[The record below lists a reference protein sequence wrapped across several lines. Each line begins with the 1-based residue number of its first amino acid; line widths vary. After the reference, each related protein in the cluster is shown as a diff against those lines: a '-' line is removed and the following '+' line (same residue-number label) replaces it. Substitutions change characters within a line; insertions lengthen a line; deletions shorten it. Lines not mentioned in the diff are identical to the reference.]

1 MTHPRQR
8 FGGRSVRYRHYL
20 SELARKP
27 QAVRQVAPELV
38 AELGEPYG
46 QLWALLLE
54 THSELDAARTLARVL
69 GAVCEQGEEAVQVA
83 LTKALTTQ
91 RVDLLALTPASLAR
105 PEHNAVPSSLAGYEV
120 PAGRAADYDHL
131 LLAAA
136 GA

>member
-1 MTHPRQR
+1 M
-8 FGGRSVRYRHYL
+8 
-20 SELARKP
+20 
-27 QAVRQVAPELV
+27 

-54 THSELDAARTLARVL
+54 SHSELEAARTLARVL

-91 RVDLLALTPASLAR
+91 RANLLALMPVPASR
-105 PEHNAVPSSLAGYEV
+105 PEHNPVPLSLAGYEV

-136 GA
+136 SA